1 MAKGRDPNKQTD
13 HAAALRDRL
22 GQAAAEAFN
31 PGVKW
36 ETYAEVQREQYRA
49 VGMAVFKSITQDR
62 RGMIGTFE
70 VVSGYSS
77 QRNEPFVEAAMDMS
91 PIQMTPEK
99 AREMGL
105 MLIECAEAAESD
117 AQIMGFAMGAM
128 DMDRTSAAKLLD
140 LFRQAREQRRGKK
153 ANTA

>member
-1 MAKGRDPNKQTD
+1 M
-13 HAAALRDRL
+13 
-22 GQAAAEAFN
+22 
-31 PGVKW
+31 KW

-49 VGMAVFKSITQDR
+49 VGMAVFESVTQKR
-62 RGMIGTFE
+62 RGMMGTFE

-77 QRNEPFVEAAMDMS
+77 QRSEPFVEVAMDMS
-91 PIQMTPEK
+91 PIQMSPEK

-128 DMDRTSAAKLLD
+128 GLDRTHAAQLLD
-140 LFRQAREQRRGKK
+140 LFRQAREKRRGGRVD
-153 ANTA
+153 AA